1 MYYNFNP
8 NLPEPLNV
16 IHPLQLN
23 AIKKLLSTEIPEEV
37 DYLYLFGS
45 SLELACGV
53 HSDIDLIAIT
63 EHSDHDFVYGKV
75 KNLCKSLG
83 RKCDILIFNKASFLA
98 SLDDIGSVVN
108 RMKERG
114 VCLYAKK

>member
-8 NLPEPLNV
+8 HLPEPLNV
-16 IHPLQLN
+16 IHPIQSK
-23 AIKKLLSTEIPEEV
+23 AVKKLIASEIPDEI

-53 HSDIDLIAIT
+53 HSDIDLMVIT
-63 EHSDHDFVYGKV
+63 EDADHDAVYGKI
-75 KNLCKSLG
+75 KAICRHLD
-83 RKCDILIFNKASFLA
+83 RKFDILISDQASFLD
-98 SLDDIGSVVN
+98 SMDDIGTVAN
-108 RMKERG
+108 RMKDRG